1 MQPRRWFGLVLV
13 FVFLPVNVPL
23 LQMLVELPVS
33 DSSYVRLVILL
44 FIVGLLLLLFPTRS
58 EVSERVRARSGT
70 DDE

>member
-1 MQPRRWFGLVLV
+1 MQPRRWFGLVRV

-44 FIVGLLLLLFPTRS
+44 FIVGLLLLFFPTRS
-58 EVSERVRARSGT
+58 EVRDRVRARSGT

>member
-44 FIVGLLLLLFPTRS
+44 FIVGLLLLFFPTRS

>member
-1 MQPRRWFGLVLV
+1 M

-23 LQMLVELPVS
+23 LQMIVELPVS

-44 FIVGLLLLLFPTRS
+44 FIVGLLLLFFPTRS
-58 EVSERVRARSGT
+58 EVRDRVRARSGT